1 MDNKEEGRNDKKED
15 ALKLKVIDKQK
26 QALLYSYETLGNL
39 LSSAENFA
47 GLPNEQYEKFN
58 ISTAKNFNEMK
69 SEFAWEL
76 NCFQMAIKKYKKKYG
91 KYVFPE
97 KYSKEKI
104 IKDIK
109 RYIERTPK
117 DKDKILYF
125 AMIKIINGEKID
137 IDFEELF
144 DELDNEPDSK
154 FDPTKLTKI
163 IGPLNSILEDIQ
175 INAENGNMA
184 FNEDK
189 SKHKEAL
196 KNIKES
202 EPETIKVI
210 VGKIGYLFKL
220 NDSNNEYRFI
230 YEEND
235 KEKTLKIEE
244 EINYKKKKLYLGKC
258 KKENIQIY
266 LNKNEKDYYL
276 CSIFEKEVKEYKKSD
291 ITLNDSSN
299 NFGYL
304 KVPIIVYE
312 DLK

>member
-1 MDNKEEGRNDKKED
+1 MDNKAEGRYDKKED
-15 ALKLKVIDKQK
+15 ALKLKLIDKQK

-47 GLPNEQYEKFN
+47 GLPNEQYEKYN
-58 ISTAKNFNEMK
+58 ISTAKNLKELK

-91 KYVFPE
+91 NYVFPE

-104 IKDIK
+104 INDIK
-109 RYIERTPK
+109 RYIERTPE
-117 DKDKILYF
+117 DKDKVLYF

-137 IDFEELF
+137 IDFDELF
-144 DELDNEPDSK
+144 DELDNESESK
-154 FDPTKLTKI
+154 FDPKKLTKI
-163 IGPLNSILEDIQ
+163 IGPINSILEDIQ
-175 INAENGNMA
+175 INAENGNMT

-189 SKHKEAL
+189 SKHKETL

-210 VGKIGYLFKL
+210 VGKKGYLFKL
-220 NDSNNEYRFI
+220 NDSNNEYKFI

-244 EINYKKKKLYLGKC
+244 EINYRKKKLYLGKY

-266 LNKNEKDYYL
+266 LNKNETDYYL

-291 ITLNDSSN
+291 ISLKDPSN
-299 NFGYL
+299 KFGYL
-304 KVPIIVYE
+304 NVPIIVYE